1 MEQGKAEKT
10 KEPAYYATTTPM
22 NIKEQILTARHR
34 TISNTY
40 RSKRRLVHT

>member
-22 NIKEQILTARHR
+22 NIKKSKSSQLAVEPYLTLIHQREG
-34 TISNTY
+34 
-40 RSKRRLVHT
+40 